1 MLYMMHLTGR
11 IKDMKF
17 INDFFGFLFRYYS
30 FGKGEHYGFY
40 STIFSISALISMNIL
55 FFEGMFLFQLVDKRS
70 FLFNLPQ
77 WEKVV
82 VSTLII
88 LVNYWYFKSRYNSI
102 SKQYNS
108 YSVQKKNIIRFWS
121 LSYIVITVISSV
133 FSIYS
138 VRNNI
143 RWW

>member
-1 MLYMMHLTGR
+1 MRLTGK
-11 IKDMKF
+11 IKDMNF

-30 FGKGEHYGFY
+30 FEKGEYYGFY

-70 FLFNLPQ
+70 ILFNFPQ
-77 WEKVV
+77 WEKVAV
-82 VSTLII
+82 PTLII
-88 LVNYWYFKSRYNSI
+88 LINYWYFKSRYNSI

-108 YSVQKKNIIRFWS
+108 YSVKKKNIIRVWS
-121 LSYIVITVISSV
+121 LLYIVITVIFSI